1 MTLKQ
6 AHCERRQEIL
16 AGYFLKAA
24 VPLTN
29 NFKVDEFL
37 RRKTEIFSQRI
48 LSKFDPRKG
57 FNFLKKFRI
66 SVVNLQAVGSQLLLC
81 ENNLI
86 EANEHV

>member
-16 AGYFLKAA
+16 AHYFMKAA

-37 RRKTEIFSQRI
+37 GRKTEIF
-48 LSKFDPRKG
+48 
-57 FNFLKKFRI
+57 FLTDTFKI
-66 SVVNLQAVGSQLLLC
+66 
-81 ENNLI
+81 
-86 EANEHV
+86 